1 MSDTYTSLT
10 TADIE
15 TLLLRAHTLP
25 GSKTMEERIAEDF
38 FELKKEKTRSRTKK
52 KAKKQRNSRRSKNTQ
67 ATKRNKKRR

>member
-38 FELKKEKTRSRTKK
+38 FELKKKK
-52 KAKKQRNSRRSKNTQ
+52 NKISDQKKG
-67 ATKRNKKRR
+67 

>member
-1 MSDTYTSLT
+1 MSNKYKHLT
-10 TADIE
+10 TAEVE

-38 FELKKEKTRSRTKK
+38 FELKKKKTRSRTKK

-67 ATKRNKKRR
+67 ATKQNKKRR